1 MARIPTVSMS
11 EVPTTPSPGGN
22 MQAPQLS
29 RGREMQ
35 AVPRRVS
42 LVEGVR
48 LDPGAMNAR
57 NVGRGAIGQAISEVG
72 DLMMNLALRRR
83 DLDDK
88 GKLADEETRRMNV
101 AGGVKKYMEE
111 NPDKPETWGQ
121 VRQAAWD
128 AYDKERAVRQKKEGW
143 RNRLVKADDRS
154 YQEYRSRID
163 TTYGIDEAKGMM
175 RKSNAKIMANGEMKL
190 RSGDYEGFVR
200 SVETMN
206 LFPDQKEET
215 IRRGLEEG
223 MYKTAN
229 NQLDGLRDIPPGQVI
244 PFYQQFLAE
253 LNAKD
258 EKTGRFLKYEFD
270 QGGLSLGGRVNL
282 ESIANARIREAE
294 RAMDTAGKS
303 IVTAIRA
310 GRATEA
316 DVSDA
321 LKSGAIDRQTAAAIA
336 PDVVLAQEVAADRV
350 ARRQAVDDAKK
361 ENAAQQMAA
370 TAERLRRQ
378 AVEKGDVSILDIDK
392 ALALGEIAQPQ
403 AEKLR
408 AELTQAARREQT
420 TTDSPYEAISKEIH
434 GGFASKLFGR
444 QPSEA
449 EYRKL
454 QAKINN
460 AGLTKE
466 SRLKLVGEL
475 MDLKLAD
482 MADLQ
487 EEGPKNG
494 KWLDRD
500 ITAPER
506 AMRKTMLDE
515 YRKLLPALGDT
526 LAGDLMFNQEA
537 RIRSFFDTAPGKEGR
552 PRAEIEKFVKEEL
565 LPEARNAAGYESLKD
580 AFNY

>member
-57 NVGRGAIGQAISEVG
+57 NVGRGAIGQALNEVG

-420 TTDSPYEAISKEIH
+420 TTDSPYESISKEIH

-537 RIRSFFDTAPGKEGR
+537 RIRAFFDTAPSKEGR